1 MILSM
6 VDCPVYLLL
15 HNNVVKLSFGH
26 FGVQGVMDTIESH
39 YVQLDGGVM
48 SCACKCMYVY
58 KLYLSYT

>member
-1 MILSM
+1 M
-6 VDCPVYLLL
+6 

-39 YVQLDGGVM
+39 YMQLDGGVM
-48 SCACKCMYVY
+48 SCVCMRMYVY

>member
-1 MILSM
+1 M
-6 VDCPVYLLL
+6 

-39 YVQLDGGVM
+39 YMQLDGGVM
-48 SCACKCMYVY
+48 SMYVY